1 MNDEYRGSEELDQ
14 PFRPI
19 RLSHAA
25 DTVVT
30 AIISRAEFQELCGSP
45 IELSLMQALVALAEF
60 EFDVLPQVKLARFR
74 YDFGIARV
82 GSEKLLALIECD
94 GREFHS
100 KPAQQANDQAK
111 NALARQLKLPLFRF
125 TGSQIFRDR
134 FACAKSVFQFIVD
147 QERRVAGLV

>member
-1 MNDEYRGSEELDQ
+1 MNDGYRGSEELDQ

-19 RLSHAA
+19 RLASAV

-30 AIISRAEFQELCGSP
+30 SIISRADFQNVCESP
-45 IELSLMQALVALAEF
+45 IELSLMVALVALAEL

-94 GREFHS
+94 GRDFHS
-100 KPAQQANDQAK
+100 TPAQLANDQSK
-111 NALARQLKLPLFRF
+111 NAVARQLNLPLFRF